1 MLISVLRTKVPGD
14 ESSRER
20 RFQGTKVPENESSKE
35 RKFQGTKVPP
45 MELSFPGT
53 KVLGYE
59 SSMNLLRLGRPD
71 GLLPIN
77 TSVTKSNSS
86 WWQFQSELILFPV
99 LVQTTFETVHC

>member
-1 MLISVLRTKVPGD
+1 MLISLLRTKVPGD

-45 MELSFPGT
+45 MELSFLGT

-59 SSMNLLRLGRPD
+59 SSMNLCQTA
-71 GLLPIN
+71 GLQGEYPANWWGGLADY
-77 TSVTKSNSS
+77 
-86 WWQFQSELILFPV
+86 WWQCFSLSLEKNIVLPV
-99 LVQTTFETVHC
+99 VLSLSG